1 MIDFQAVETPAIVVT
16 ASRAEEKASD
26 TPASVT
32 VGIDSKRIERIGSP
46 LVPELLRLVPS
57 ASVATSGP
65 AGSQTVSASAGPRP
79 AIPCCS

>member
-1 MIDFQAVETPAIVVT
+1 
-16 ASRAEEKASD
+16 
-26 TPASVT
+26 
-32 VGIDSKRIERIGSP
+32 
-46 LVPELLRLVPS
+46 LRLVPS